1 MNISSS
7 SSLLLAILV
16 LLLAINASSA
26 KKPPTWQQLAN
37 LYGMEAHPEGGYW
50 SQTYVSSGTV
60 PVSVLAAGGF
70 SSPPA
75 TRTYSTAIYYLLRR
89 RQADKS
95 HFHMLL
101 TDEIWH
107 FYLGGQLTLVILNPA
122 DGSTTVVKM
131 GQDVLHGEVVQYTV
145 PAKTWFAAYPSKGD
159 YTFVGNT
166 NAPGFAYEDWTLG
179 QKATLL
185 AQFPNATNWINL
197 LAYN

>member
-1 MNISSS
+1 MNVCSSS
-7 SSLLLAILV
+7 SSLSLAILV
-16 LLLAINASSA
+16 LLLVAMASSA
-26 KKPPTWQQLAN
+26 KQRPPTWQQLAN
-37 LYGMEAHPEGGYW
+37 LYNMEAHPEGGYW
-50 SQTYVSSGTV
+50 SQTYVANGTV
-60 PVSVLAAGGF
+60 PVSALAGF
-70 SSPPA
+70 SAPPA

-101 TDEIWH
+101 EDEIWH

-122 DGSTTVVKM
+122 DGSTAVVKM
-131 GQDVLHGEVVQYTV
+131 GQDVLRGEVVQYTV

-179 QKATLL
+179 QKAALL
-185 AQFPNATNWINL
+185 AQFPSAANWINL
-197 LAYN
+197 LAND